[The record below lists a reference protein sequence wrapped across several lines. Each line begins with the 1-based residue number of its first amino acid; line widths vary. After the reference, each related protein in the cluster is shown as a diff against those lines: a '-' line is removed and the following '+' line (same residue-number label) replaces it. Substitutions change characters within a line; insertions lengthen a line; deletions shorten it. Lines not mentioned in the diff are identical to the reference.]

1 MAAMAMALRVVVPP
15 HPLLS
20 HWLTVLLDGQTPQPL
35 YATALAELGRWL
47 TYEAMR
53 DWIPYQRVQVQTP
66 LASTEGTVVEGSVPM
81 LAVPML
87 RGGLTLW
94 EGARPVL
101 PAALVGHLSATPDG
115 PVTAALPDPLPQGCG
130 VVLFWGE
137 LAEPEPLL
145 NVLDH
150 LAARGISGPR
160 LRLITAL
167 AAAPALHRIGEQH
180 GELTLH
186 CAAIDP
192 DLDEQGAVRPGIG
205 RIETRLFGFQQSR

>member
-1 MAAMAMALRVVVPP
+1 MAMALRVVVPP

-20 HWLTVLLDGQTPQPL
+20 HWLTVLRDGQTPQPL

-53 DWIPYQRVQVQTP
+53 DWLPRRQVEISTPMAQAQGEVVDAAIPLLALIGLRAGLGLWQGGQT
-66 LASTEGTVVEGSVPM
+66 
-81 LAVPML
+81 
-87 RGGLTLW
+87 
-94 EGARPVL
+94 VL

-145 NVLDH
+145 EVLDH

-167 AAAPALHRIGEQH
+167 AAAPALHRVGEQH